1 MNIIVAK
8 PDSVL
13 YMAVAISDQSNSQI
27 SSYEWILEDH

>member
-13 YMAVAISDQSNSQI
+13 YTALAISDQSNSQI
-27 SSYEWILEDH
+27 SAYEWILEGH